1 LATRQQNNPRQQKTL
16 YLPNVCV
23 PRRTSWVEGFLGF
36 SGDAE
41 KLEKLKFLVEADCLV
56 RLGSTI
62 LTLAAK
68 GCQLIRGLL

>member
-1 LATRQQNNPRQQKTL
+1 M
-16 YLPNVCV
+16 
-23 PRRTSWVEGFLGF
+23 GF